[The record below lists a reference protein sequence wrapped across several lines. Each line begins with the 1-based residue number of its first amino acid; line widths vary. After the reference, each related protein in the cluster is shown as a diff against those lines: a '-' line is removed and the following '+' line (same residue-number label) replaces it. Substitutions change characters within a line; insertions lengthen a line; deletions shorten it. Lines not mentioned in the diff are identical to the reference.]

1 MGLPDGGHLMSAM
14 STTTNHCG
22 HGLTRINID
31 CVHNVHN
38 VHNKTRIRKKGQ

>member
-1 MGLPDGGHLMSAM
+1 MHAM
-14 STTTNHCG
+14 STIAIYCG

-38 VHNKTRIRKKGQ
+38 VHNKIEIREKR